1 MIHLDQIKEAIN
13 SQNEK
18 FGKKEIGVLRHAL
31 DKIPIIESFATIITG
46 VRRSGKSTVLLQ
58 LMRTKF
64 QSCMFMNFEDI
75 RLSGFDSGD
84 FNRLYSIIKSENFE
98 TIFLDEVQLVKG
110 WEIFVNQLLREG
122 NTVII
127 TGSNA
132 SMLSKELGT
141 HLTGRHLSVELF
153 PFSFNEFL
161 SYKNSTK
168 NMDDLKEYLLTGG
181 FPEYVK
187 SRNGQILNS
196 LINDILV
203 RDIAVRY
210 GVKDIGALRQLA
222 VYLISNVATPVSAN
236 KLTGLFGIKSTTT
249 FIEFFNYLKD
259 AYLFDFLPQFSF
271 SLKAQSRN
279 PKKVYA
285 IDTGMIEEVS
295 SSFSMNSGRKFE
307 NMIFL
312 HLRRST
318 NELYFYK
325 NKGECDFLV
334 FEKGK
339 CKLAI
344 QACIQID
351 DTNLKREIAG
361 LQEAMKAFNLDSG
374 IIVTLE
380 QTDEF
385 IVDGKSIKLVAAQ
398 DFMSGS

>member
-1 MIHLDQIKEAIN
+1 M
-13 SQNEK
+13 
-18 FGKKEIGVLRHAL
+18 
-31 DKIPIIESFATIITG
+31 
-46 VRRSGKSTVLLQ
+46 
-58 LMRTKF
+58 
-64 QSCMFMNFEDI
+64 
-75 RLSGFDSGD
+75 
-84 FNRLYSIIKSENFE
+84 
-98 TIFLDEVQLVKG
+98 
-110 WEIFVNQLLREG
+110 
-122 NTVII
+122 
-127 TGSNA
+127 
-132 SMLSKELGT
+132 
-141 HLTGRHLSVELF
+141 
-153 PFSFNEFL
+153 
-161 SYKNSTK
+161 KN
-168 NMDDLKEYLLTGG
+168 
-181 FPEYVK
+181 
-187 SRNGQILNS
+187 
-196 LINDILV
+196 
-203 RDIAVRY
+203 
-210 GVKDIGALRQLA
+210 
-222 VYLISNVATPVSAN
+222 
-236 KLTGLFGIKSTTT
+236 
-249 FIEFFNYLKD
+249 

-271 SLKAQSRN
+271 SLKAQGRN
-279 PKKVYA
+279 PKKVYT

-344 QACIQID
+344 QACYQID